1 MHKLLKIFK
10 IMLFGLLAIVG
21 ILAIVYAFGP
31 KPEKPNLI
39 TRLIKKES
47 NLQKLEAQIIE
58 NERNTSG
65 IREDNEARIVWADS
79 VKKEKT
85 PFAVVYLPGFSASQF
100 EGEPMHRDFA
110 KRYGCNLFLARLQG
124 HGIEKNDNLLE
135 LTPENYLASAQ
146 EAIAVGKEL
155 GEKVIVMSTSTG
167 GTLSLI
173 LASQDADIHSLIMYS
188 PNIEIADPAAKLLNK
203 PWGKEIAKW
212 VHKNSD
218 FHEFDK
224 KDIDGIT
231 KKYWTWRYRIE
242 SLVALE
248 SLLEYGMNDET
259 FNKVKCPV
267 FTAYYYKD
275 EKNQDPVVSV
285 AAAQNM
291 MERIATPK
299 EQKRHIAFPNANTH
313 VIACKLRSKQ
323 YEDIQNETFKFA
335 DEILSLKIK
344 N

>member
-1 MHKLLKIFK
+1 MTKLLKIFK
-10 IMLFGLLAIVG
+10 IMLIGLLAIIG
-21 ILAIVYAFGP
+21 LLALIYAFGP
-31 KPEKPNLI
+31 KPEKPNLMA
-39 TRLIKKES
+39 RFIKKES
-47 NLQKLEAQIIE
+47 NLQKLESQIIE

-79 VKKEKT
+79 TKKEKT

-124 HGIEKNDNLLE
+124 HGIEKSDNLLE
-135 LTPENYLASAQ
+135 LTPENYLASAE
-146 EAIAVGKEL
+146 EAIAVAKEL
-155 GEKVIVMSTSTG
+155 GDKVIVMSSSTG

-173 LASQDADIHSLIMYS
+173 LAAQDPTIHSLVMYS
-188 PNIEIADPAAKLLNK
+188 PNIEIADPAAKLINK
-203 PWGKEIAKW
+203 PWGKEILKW

-224 KDIDGIT
+224 KDIDGVT

-248 SLLEYGMNDET
+248 SLLDYGMNDET
-259 FNKVKCPV
+259 FSKVKCPV
-267 FTAYYYKD
+267 FTGYYYKD

-285 AAAQNM
+285 AAMQTM
-291 MERIATPK
+291 MQKIATPSQ
-299 EQKRHIAFPNANTH
+299 QKREMAFPDANTH
-313 VIACKLRSKQ
+313 VIACKVRSKQ
-323 YEDIQNETFKFA
+323 YEDIQNATFKFA
-335 DEILSLKIK
+335 EEVLGLK
-344 N
+344 